1 MFLGKDV
8 LKTCRKFAGEHPCRS
23 AISIKLLKICSKFTG
38 EHPCRS
44 AIALQHGCSL
54 VNFLHIFRTSFPRS
68 TYGWLLL
75 GYLSSLCS
83 SRLCGPER
91 LDKSL
96 VTKCLDT
103 AILKLIAMESRIL
116 PTGYIQHFAFR
127 FRYFLERSHIVFFNL
142 VHVVNLK
149 FSGSP

>member
-1 MFLGKDV
+1 MQKLRDYFLPCPSKFRSSHPEVFRGKDV
-8 LKTCRKFAGEHPCRS
+8 
-23 AISIKLLKICSKFTG
+23 LKICSKFTG

-44 AIALQHGCSL
+44 AISIKLLCNLYFSMGVL
-54 VNFLHIFRTSFPRS
+54 LFRTSFPRS

-75 GYLSSLCS
+75 EYLSSLCS
-83 SRLCGPER
+83 SGPER

-96 VTKCLDT
+96 VTKRLDT
-103 AILKLIAMESRIL
+103 AILKLIAMESRML

-127 FRYFLERSHIVFFNL
+127 FRYFLERSHIVFLNF